1 MKMCTLFG
9 RCGGCQIMDI
19 PYAQQLEL
27 KTQRVQDALQRNV
40 QPCVASPEVLGYRNK
55 LQFPARR
62 EATGLG
68 LGLYAVGSNKL
79 VDIATCPVQ
88 CASSDAVYRE
98 VRRILQRSGIV
109 AYDPRT
115 HRGEL
120 RHLLIKSAVHVGE
133 ELVVL
138 VTNDAPTTL
147 VEWIAQEIMASCQG
161 VRGVVHNAQTAPNN
175 VVLGS
180 EYTTLAGQGWI
191 HEQMCGFT
199 FKISAGSFF
208 QINTLQAEQVYRTAM
223 EFAGEAEVILDA
235 YCGVG
240 TLALLLSRQA
250 KRVVGVEWVAQA
262 VEDARDNARLNGVE
276 NTTFTQGAARMVEPA
291 DVVVLNPP
299 RKGCDAE
306 LLEAIGHGGVRRVVY
321 ISCEPM
327 SLARD
332 VARLGELGYRVE
344 VVQPFDMFPH
354 TEHVECVVK
363 LTKMH
368 GSNTLY
374 L

>member
-1 MKMCTLFG
+1 MSLMKMCTLFG
-9 RCGGCQIMDI
+9 RCGGCQIMDM

-27 KTQRVQDALQRNV
+27 KTQKVQDALQRSV
-40 QPCVASPEVLGYRNK
+40 RPCVASPEVLGYRNK

-62 EATGLG
+62 GASGLD

-88 CASSDAVYRE
+88 CMSSDAVYRE
-98 VRRILQRSGIV
+98 VRGILQRSGIV
-109 AYDPRT
+109 AYDQRT
-115 HRGEL
+115 HSGEL
-120 RHLLIKSAVHVGE
+120 RHLLIKSAVHSGE

-138 VTNDAPTTL
+138 VTNGAPTPL
-147 VEWIAQEIMASCQG
+147 IERIAHEIMAAAPS

-180 EYTTLAGQGWI
+180 EYTTLSGQGWI
-191 HEQMCGFT
+191 HERMLGRT

-208 QINTLQAEQVYRTAM
+208 QINTRQAEQVYRMAM
-223 EFAGEAEVILDA
+223 EFVGQADVVLDA

-240 TLALLLSRQA
+240 TLALLLSRQV
-250 KRVVGVEWVAQA
+250 KRVVGVEWVEQA
-262 VEDARDNARLNGVE
+262 VEDARENARLNGIQ
-276 NTTFTQGAARMVEPA
+276 NATFVQGAARMVEPA

-306 LLEAIGHGGVRRVVY
+306 LLEAIAAGGVKRVVY
-321 ISCEPM
+321 ISCEPT

-332 VARLGELGYRVE
+332 VTRLEALGYRVE

-363 LTKMH
+363 L
-368 GSNTLY
+368 SL
-374 L
+374 